1 MNVYNTGALCY
12 VKPMGSEALR
22 FSESGAFTSA
32 SIMSLEN
39 RTAISE
45 PLQLWHGAAKKVSPS
60 FVMAI
65 SVSGECD
72 IRGRQVRKSYE
83 SDL

>member
-1 MNVYNTGALCY
+1 MSSQWDLKPLDSVSQGLSRRRQLCH
-12 VKPMGSEALR
+12 LR
-22 FSESGAFTSA
+22 IGRLF
-32 SIMSLEN
+32 
-39 RTAISE
+39 
-45 PLQLWHGAAKKVSPS
+45 LQLWHGAAKKVSPS